1 MVLNHYFFSSLT
13 TFLKNDM
20 INVKDG
26 DYMAKI
32 RVMDENLA
40 NKIAAGEVVER
51 VVSIVKELIENAIDA
66 DSDEITIELKE
77 SGLRE
82 IKITDNGIGMD
93 DDDLLLA
100 FQRHAT
106 SKIYDD
112 DDLFNI
118 NTLGFRGE
126 ALPSIASV
134 SEVEVKTCYK
144 DNEVGSYLHIKGGK
158 ILEQD
163 SCAMNRGTSFK
174 ITNLFYNTPA
184 RLKHL
189 SSSYAELANVIDY
202 VNKIALSYTGIRFK
216 LINDDKELLN
226 TTGNNNLLKVI
237 SNIYGIN
244 IAKKMVEIKGEND
257 DYKISGY
264 ISLPEV
270 TRSSKNHMTT
280 IVNGRVVRNSILYK
294 SINEAYSN
302 YKEDSR
308 YPICTIIIETDPSL
322 LDVNIHPSKLDIRF
336 SNFDELNNLIKETID
351 SSLKTK
357 MLIPNIN
364 IKEEEMPK
372 YTHMT
377 LNIEREKTDDEYKQ
391 KLEEAI
397 NFKVAE
403 EESEYN
409 EEEKITSEAIEIVE
423 ERKLPELYPVA
434 LLLGTYIVCE
444 NNEGIY
450 LIDQHAAKERCN
462 YERVSYELSHPN
474 GNTISPLVPIVIELP
489 QNEMLKLKENE
500 DILTNLNITYEE
512 FGTSSIRILSH
523 PTWFT
528 EGKEEQIVRQIIEM
542 ILSKG
547 NDFTIEKFRDNLA
560 KMVAC
565 KMSIKANTYIDK
577 PSMESLINDLR
588 KCKNPYNCPHG
599 RPAIIHFSIYELEK
613 MFHRSI

>member
-1 MVLNHYFFSSLT
+1 
-13 TFLKNDM
+13 
-20 INVKDG
+20 
-26 DYMAKI
+26 MAKI
-32 RVMDENLA
+32 KIMDENLA

-66 DSDEITIELKE
+66 GSDEIIIELKE

-93 DDDLLLA
+93 ESDVLLA

-134 SEVEVKTCYK
+134 SEVEIKTCYK
-144 DNEVGSYLHIKGGK
+144 DNEVGTFLHIKGGK
-158 ILEQD
+158 ILEQAT
-163 SCAMNRGTSFK
+163 CGTKQGTSLK

-202 VNKIALSYTGIRFK
+202 VNKIALSYTNIRFR
-216 LINDDKELLN
+216 LVNDEKEILN
-226 TTGNNNLLKVI
+226 TNGNGNLLKVI

-244 IAKKMVEIKGEND
+244 IAKKMISISGENN
-257 DYKISGY
+257 DYRILGY

-270 TRSSKNHMTT
+270 TRSSKNYMTT
-280 IVNGRVVRNSILYK
+280 IVNGRVIRNTILYK

-308 YPICTIIIETDPSL
+308 YPVCVIIIETDPSL

-336 SNFDELNNLIKETID
+336 SNFDELNKLIKETID
-351 SSLKTK
+351 LALRDK
-357 MLIPNIN
+357 MLIPNISL
-364 IKEEEMPK
+364 KEEEMPK

-377 LNIEREKTDDEYKQ
+377 LNIERENTDTNNLVDNEYKSR
-391 KLEEAI
+391 LENLI
-397 NFKVAE
+397 NFKVSE
-403 EESEYN
+403 EELKYDED
-409 EEEKITSEAIEIVE
+409 EVKSEAITIEDNQ
-423 ERKLPELYPVA
+423 KLPELYPVA

-462 YERVSYELSHPN
+462 YEKVSYELSHPN

-489 QNEMLKLKENE
+489 KNDYLILMENK
-500 DILTNLNITYEE
+500 DILDSLNIEFEE
-512 FGTSSIRILSH
+512 FGTSSIRIISH

-528 EGKEEQIVRQIIEM
+528 EGKEAQIVRQIIEM

-547 NDFTIEKFRDNLA
+547 NDFTLEKFRDNLA

-565 KMSIKANTYIDK
+565 KMSIKGNTYIDK

>member
-1 MVLNHYFFSSLT
+1 
-13 TFLKNDM
+13 
-20 INVKDG
+20 
-26 DYMAKI
+26 MAKI
-32 RVMDENLA
+32 KVMSDDLA

-66 DSDEITIELKE
+66 ESSEIVVELKE

-82 IKITDNGIGMD
+82 ISITDNGIGMD
-93 DDDLLLA
+93 RDDARTA
-100 FQRHAT
+100 FLRHAT

-118 NTLGFRGE
+118 SSLGFRGE

-134 SEVEVKTCYK
+134 AEVELNTCFKGQEIGTYI
-144 DNEVGSYLHIKGGK
+144 HIKGGK
-158 ILEQD
+158 ILDESD
-163 SCAMNRGTSFK
+163 ISYRIGTSFK

-189 SSSYAELANVIDY
+189 SSTYAELSNVIDY
-202 VNKIALSYTGIRFK
+202 MNKIAISYPNIRFK
-216 LINDDKELLN
+216 LTNDGKELLN
-226 TTGNNNLLKVI
+226 TSGTGNLLKVI
-237 SNIYGIN
+237 NNIYGIN
-244 IAKKMVEIKGEND
+244 VTKKMIPIDGEND

-308 YPICTIIIETDPSL
+308 YPICAIIIETDPSL

-336 SNFDELNNLIKETID
+336 SNFDELNKLIKSTID
-351 SSLKTK
+351 GSIKTK
-357 MLIPNIN
+357 MLIPNISLT
-364 IKEEEMPK
+364 EEEMPK
-372 YTHMT
+372 YAHMT
-377 LNIEREKTDDEYKQ
+377 LNIERENPNLNRLDIVNDEYKNR
-391 KLEEAI
+391 LNDLV
-397 NFKVAE
+397 NFNIAE
-403 EESEYN
+403 DNNELEESEN
-409 EEEKITSEAIEIVE
+409 IESEAITIQEGK
-423 ERKLPELYPVA
+423 KLPELYPVA

-462 YERVSYELSHPN
+462 YERVSYELGHPN
-474 GNTISPLVPIVIELP
+474 GNTISPIVPIVIELP
-489 QNEMLKLKENE
+489 KNEYLMLQENK
-500 DILTNLNITYEE
+500 DILDSLNIKYEE
-512 FGTSSIRILSH
+512 FGNSAIRVISH

-528 EGKEEQIVRQIIEM
+528 EGKEEDIVKQIIEL
-542 ILSKG
+542 ILNKG
-547 NDFTIEKFRDNLA
+547 KDFTLEKFRDNLA

-565 KMSIKANTYIDK
+565 KMSIKGNTFIDK
-577 PSMESLINDLR
+577 ASMESLINDLR

-599 RPAIIHFSIYELEK
+599 RPAIIHFSVYELEK

>member
-1 MVLNHYFFSSLT
+1 
-13 TFLKNDM
+13 
-20 INVKDG
+20 
-26 DYMAKI
+26 MAKI
-32 RVMDENLA
+32 KVMDENLA

-51 VVSIVKELIENAIDA
+51 IVSIVKELIENAIDA
-66 DSDEITIELKE
+66 EADTITIELKE

-82 IKITDNGIGMD
+82 IKISDNGIGMNEED
-93 DDDLLLA
+93 AKLA

-126 ALPSIASV
+126 ALPSIAAI
-134 SEVEVKTCYK
+134 SEVELKTCPK
-144 DNEVGSYLHIKGGK
+144 DNEIGTFIHIKGGK
-158 ILEQD
+158 FLETEA
-163 SCAMNRGTSFK
+163 CATNPGTSFK

-202 VNKIALSYTGIRFK
+202 VNKIALSYTNIRFK

-226 TTGNNNLLKVI
+226 TNGSGNLLKVI
-237 SNIYGIN
+237 SSIYSVN
-244 IAKKMVEIKGEND
+244 VAKKMVEINGEND
-257 DYKISGY
+257 DYQIKGY

-270 TRSSKNHMTT
+270 TRSNKNHMTT
-280 IVNGRVVRNSILYK
+280 IVNGRVVRNSTLYK

-308 YPICTIIIETDPSL
+308 YPVCVILIETDPKL

-336 SNFDELNNLIKETID
+336 SNFEELNHLIKETID
-351 SSLKTK
+351 KSLRNK
-357 MLIPNIN
+357 MLIPNID
-364 IKEEEMPK
+364 IPKEELPK
-372 YTHMT
+372 YEHLT
-377 LNIEREKTDDEYKQ
+377 LNIEREETNNDYRD
-391 KLEEAI
+391 KLSNLI

-403 EESEYN
+403 NEIEETDPIS
-409 EEEKITSEAIEIVE
+409 TEAIAVE
-423 ERKLPELYPVA
+423 EHKKLPELYPVA

-462 YERVSYELSHPN
+462 YERVSYELSNPSN
-474 GNTISPLVPIVIELP
+474 NTISPLVPIVIELP
-489 QNEMLKLKENE
+489 QNEILLLKENI
-500 DILTNLNITYEE
+500 DILNDLMITYEE
-512 FGTSSIRILSH
+512 FGTSSIRVLSH

-528 EGKEEQIVRQIIEM
+528 EGKEVEIMRGIIEM
-542 ILSKG
+542 ILNKG
-547 NDFTIEKFRDNLA
+547 KDFSITKFRDNLA

>member
-1 MVLNHYFFSSLT
+1 MS
-13 TFLKNDM
+13 
-20 INVKDG
+20 
-26 DYMAKI
+26 KI
-32 RVMDENLA
+32 KVMDEHLA
-40 NKIAAGEVVER
+40 NKIAAGEVVEKI
-51 VVSIVKELIENAIDA
+51 VSVVKELVENAIDA
-66 DSDEITIELKE
+66 GSSEITIELKE

-82 IKITDNGIGMD
+82 IKITDNGIGMEH
-93 DDDLLLA
+93 DDLLLA
-100 FQRHAT
+100 FERHAT

-126 ALPSIASV
+126 ALPSIASI

-144 DNEVGSYLHIKGGK
+144 DFEIGTYLHIKGGK
-158 ILEQD
+158 LLSEESI
-163 SCAMNRGTSFK
+163 AANRGTSFK

-202 VNKIALSYTGIRFK
+202 INKIALSYTNIRFR
-216 LINDDKELLN
+216 LLNDDKELLS
-226 TTGNNNLLKVI
+226 TTGSNNLLKVI
-237 SNIYGIN
+237 NSIYGIN
-244 IAKKMVEIKGEND
+244 IAKKMIPINGEND
-257 DYKISGY
+257 DYHISGY

-308 YPICTIIIETDPSL
+308 YPICVILIETDPSL

-336 SNFDELNNLIKETID
+336 SNFDELNNLIKGTID
-351 SSLKTK
+351 GAIKEK
-357 MLIPNIN
+357 MLIPNISLT
-364 IKEEEMPK
+364 EEEMPK

-377 LNIEREKTDDEYKQ
+377 LNIERTNPEENNDYKN
-391 KLEEAI
+391 KLEELI
-397 NFKVAE
+397 NYSVKE
-403 EESEYN
+403 DNNIYSNTEQIQSETIDIIDN
-409 EEEKITSEAIEIVE
+409 E
-423 ERKLPELYPVA
+423 KLPELYPVA

-462 YERVSYELSHPN
+462 YEKVSYELAHPN
-474 GNTISPLVPIVIELP
+474 GNTISPIVPIVIELP
-489 QNEMLKLKENE
+489 QNEILSLKENE
-500 DILTNLNITYEE
+500 NIFDSLNIKYEE
-512 FGTSSIRILSH
+512 FGTSSIRIISH

-528 EGKEEQIVRQIIEM
+528 EGKEEQIIRQIIEM
-542 ILSKG
+542 ILNKG
-547 NDFTIEKFRDNLA
+547 HDFTIEKFRDNLA

-565 KMSIKANTYIDK
+565 KMSIKGNTFIDK

>member
-1 MVLNHYFFSSLT
+1 
-13 TFLKNDM
+13 
-20 INVKDG
+20 
-26 DYMAKI
+26 MAKI
-32 RVMDENLA
+32 RVMNENLA

-51 VVSIVKELIENAIDA
+51 VVSIVKELVENAIDA
-66 DSDEITIELKE
+66 GSDEITVELKE

-82 IKITDNGIGMD
+82 IKIIDNGIGMD
-93 DDDLLLA
+93 NDDVLLA

-126 ALPSIASV
+126 ALPSIASI
-134 SEVEVKTCYK
+134 SEVEVRTCYK
-144 DNEVGSYLHIKGGK
+144 ENEVGSFLHIKGGK
-158 ILEQD
+158 ILEQTT
-163 SCAMNRGTSFK
+163 CAMNRGTSFK

-202 VNKIALSYTGIRFK
+202 MNKIALSYTNIRFK
-216 LINDDKELLN
+216 LTNDEKELLSTN
-226 TTGNNNLLKVI
+226 GSGNLLKVI

-244 IAKKMVEIKGEND
+244 VAKKMIEINGENN
-257 DYKISGY
+257 DYSIRGY
-264 ISLPEV
+264 VSLPEV

-280 IVNGRVVRNSILYK
+280 IVNGRVVRNTILYK

-308 YPICTIIIETDPSL
+308 YPICVILIETDPSL

-336 SNFDELNNLIKETID
+336 SNFDELNKLIKEVID
-351 SSLKTK
+351 DAIKGKL
-357 MLIPNIN
+357 LIPNISL
-364 IKEEEMPK
+364 KEEEMPK
-372 YTHMT
+372 YTHMS
-377 LNIEREKTDDEYKQ
+377 LNIERVNTDNNDNEYKS
-391 KLEEAI
+391 KLEDLI
-397 NFKVAE
+397 NFNVQE
-403 EESEYN
+403 EPDN
-409 EEEKITSEAIEIVE
+409 EEIKSEAISITE

-462 YERVSYELSHPN
+462 YEKVSYELSHPS
-474 GNTISPLVPIVIELP
+474 GNMISPLVPIVIELP
-489 QNEMLKLKENE
+489 QNEYLLLLENK
-500 DILTNLNITYEE
+500 DILDSLNISFEE
-512 FGTSSIRILSH
+512 FGTSSIRITSH

-528 EGKEEQIVRQIIEM
+528 TGKEEQIVRQIIEM

-547 NDFTIEKFRDNLA
+547 NDFTLEKFRDNLA

-565 KMSIKANTYIDK
+565 KMSIKGNTYIDK

>member
-1 MVLNHYFFSSLT
+1 
-13 TFLKNDM
+13 
-20 INVKDG
+20 
-26 DYMAKI
+26 MAKI
-32 RVMDENLA
+32 RVMNENLA

-51 VVSIVKELIENAIDA
+51 VVSIVKELVENAIDA
-66 DSDEITIELKE
+66 GSDEITVELKE

-82 IKITDNGIGMD
+82 IKIIDNGIGMD
-93 DDDLLLA
+93 NDDVLLA

-126 ALPSIASV
+126 ALPSIASI
-134 SEVEVKTCYK
+134 SEVEVRTCYK
-144 DNEVGSYLHIKGGK
+144 ENEVGSFLHIKGGK
-158 ILEQD
+158 ILEQTT
-163 SCAMNRGTSFK
+163 CAMNRGTSFK

-202 VNKIALSYTGIRFK
+202 MNKIALSYTNIRFK
-216 LINDDKELLN
+216 LTNDEKELLSTN
-226 TTGNNNLLKVI
+226 GSGNLLKVI

-244 IAKKMVEIKGEND
+244 VAKKMIEINGENN
-257 DYKISGY
+257 DYSIHGY
-264 ISLPEV
+264 VSLPEI
-270 TRSSKNHMTT
+270 TKSSKNHMTT
-280 IVNGRVVRNSILYK
+280 IVNGRVVRNTILYK

-308 YPICTIIIETDPSL
+308 YPICVILIETDPSL

-336 SNFDELNNLIKETID
+336 SNFDELNKLIKEVID
-351 SSLKTK
+351 DAIKGKL
-357 MLIPNIN
+357 LIPNISL
-364 IKEEEMPK
+364 KEEEMPK
-372 YTHMT
+372 YTHMS
-377 LNIEREKTDDEYKQ
+377 LNIERVNTDNNDNEYKS
-391 KLEEAI
+391 KLEDLI
-397 NFKVAE
+397 NFNVQE
-403 EESEYN
+403 EPDN
-409 EEEKITSEAIEIVE
+409 EEIKSEAISITE

-444 NNEGIY
+444 NNKGIY

-462 YERVSYELSHPN
+462 YEKVSYELSHPS
-474 GNTISPLVPIVIELP
+474 GNMISPLVPIVIELP
-489 QNEMLKLKENE
+489 QNEYLLLLENK
-500 DILTNLNITYEE
+500 DILDSLNISFEE
-512 FGTSSIRILSH
+512 FGTSSIRITSH

-528 EGKEEQIVRQIIEM
+528 TGKEEQIVRQIIEM

-547 NDFTIEKFRDNLA
+547 NDFTLEKFRDNLA

-565 KMSIKANTYIDK
+565 KMSIKGNTYIDK

>member
-1 MVLNHYFFSSLT
+1 
-13 TFLKNDM
+13 
-20 INVKDG
+20 
-26 DYMAKI
+26 MAKI

-51 VVSIVKELIENAIDA
+51 VVSIVKELVENAIDA
-66 DSDEITIELKE
+66 GSDEITVELKE

-82 IKITDNGIGMD
+82 IKIIDNGIGMD
-93 DDDLLLA
+93 NDDVLLA

-126 ALPSIASV
+126 ALPSIASI
-134 SEVEVKTCYK
+134 SEVEVRTCYK
-144 DNEVGSYLHIKGGK
+144 ENEVGSFLHIKGGK
-158 ILEQD
+158 ILEQTT
-163 SCAMNRGTSFK
+163 CAMNKGTSFK

-202 VNKIALSYTGIRFK
+202 MNKIALSYTNIRFK
-216 LINDDKELLN
+216 LSNDDKELLSTN
-226 TTGNNNLLKVI
+226 GSGNLLKVI

-244 IAKKMVEIKGEND
+244 VAKKMIEINGENN
-257 DYKISGY
+257 DYSIRGY
-264 ISLPEV
+264 VSLPEV

-280 IVNGRVVRNSILYK
+280 IVNGRVVRNTILYK

-308 YPICTIIIETDPSL
+308 YPICVILIETDPSL

-336 SNFDELNNLIKETID
+336 SNFDELNKLIKEVID
-351 SSLKTK
+351 DAIKGKL
-357 MLIPNIN
+357 LIPSIN
-364 IKEEEMPK
+364 LKEEEMPK
-372 YTHMT
+372 YAHMS
-377 LNIEREKTDDEYKQ
+377 LNIERVNTDDSDNEYKS
-391 KLEEAI
+391 KLEDLI
-397 NFKVAE
+397 NFNVQEDSNDE
-403 EESEYN
+403 E
-409 EEEKITSEAIEIVE
+409 IVSEAISITE

-462 YERVSYELSHPN
+462 YEKVSYELSHPS
-474 GNTISPLVPIVIELP
+474 GNTVSPLVPIVIELP
-489 QNEMLKLKENE
+489 QNEYLLLIENK
-500 DILTNLNITYEE
+500 DILDSLNISFEE
-512 FGTSSIRILSH
+512 FGTSSIRITSH

-528 EGKEEQIVRQIIEM
+528 TGKEEQIVRQIIEM

-547 NDFTIEKFRDNLA
+547 NDFTLEKFRDNLA

-565 KMSIKANTYIDK
+565 KMSIKGNTYIDK